1 MINSI
6 IASRARAGR
15 LRVGRPRGTS
25 ATVGANRRLR
35 MRMRTEAMSM
45 DWSDAACVL
54 GCAWA
59 GVALDRSEVPVLKP
73 LVVLNGPARAMLFG
87 ALARNVGLLPHEA
100 SEDLL
105 DIQNAFASVAMPML
119 LFGADLKEVS
129 RRTGSLVGPF
139 ATAALGTALGAVCA
153 NAAVETLGSN
163 VDAEMWKIAAALA
176 AKNIGGPLNY
186 VFVCDALG
194 VSPDAFAAGI
204 AADGFFALFFY
215 PLNAALARGEDRI
228 PYVDRTFN
236 SEEDRRQMLA
246 LLEEGDDDGASEDD
260 EGAPAAAPAFHVQP
274 TLAADDMLAAV
285 FASLTL
291 LTAGKTIAPDA
302 AIPTTTALTVAFAT
316 LAPSAVSEPLV
327 EAGQVLG
334 DALVYVIFVAIG
346 ACVDHDAIDAL
357 ARDHNLLIFCVI
369 MYAVHVSV
377 VLLPVT
383 APPFASDARP
393 PPWSRRRALLASNAA
408 IGGPATAAAFAS
420 ANGWRD
426 LIVPVVLIALVGNAI
441 GTVTGLAVARAL

>member
-1 MINSI
+1 M
-6 IASRARAGR
+6 GR
-15 LRVGRPRGTS
+15 LRETS
-25 ATVGANRRLR
+25 ATVGATRR
-35 MRMRTEAMSM
+35 MRMRTEAMAL

-59 GVALDRSEVPVLKP
+59 GVALDHSEVPVLKP
-73 LVVLNGPARAMLFG
+73 LVALNGPARAMLFG

-100 SEDLL
+100 SADLL
-105 DIQNAFASVAMPML
+105 DIQNACASVAMPML

-153 NAAVETLGSN
+153 HRAVEMLG
-163 VDAEMWKIAAALA
+163 AGEEMWKIAAALA

-246 LLEEGDDDGASEDD
+246 LLEAGDDDGAGEDD

-369 MYAVHVSV
+369 MYAVHLSV

-383 APPFASDARP
+383 APPFASPARA

-426 LIVPVVLIALVGNAI
+426 LIVPVVLIALVGNAV

>member
-1 MINSI
+1 
-6 IASRARAGR
+6 
-15 LRVGRPRGTS
+15 
-25 ATVGANRRLR
+25 
-35 MRMRTEAMSM
+35 MSM
-45 DWSDAACVL
+45 DWSGTACVL

-73 LVVLNGPARAMLFG
+73 LVALNGPARAMLFG

-100 SEDLL
+100 SGDLL
-105 DIQNAFASVAMPML
+105 DIQDACASVAMPML

-153 NAAVETLGSN
+153 HWAVEMLGAGV

-215 PLNAALARGEDRI
+215 PLNATLARGEDRI

-236 SEEDRRQMLA
+236 SEDDRRQMLA
-246 LLEEGDDDGASEDD
+246 LLEEGDDHGAGEDD

-316 LAPSAVSEPLV
+316 LAPSRVSEPLV

-334 DALVYVIFVAIG
+334 DALIYVIFVAIG

-377 VLLPVT
+377 VLLPIT
-383 APPFASDARP
+383 APPFASDARG

-441 GTVTGLAVARAL
+441 GTVSGLAVARAL

>member
-1 MINSI
+1 M
-6 IASRARAGR
+6 GR
-15 LRVGRPRGTS
+15 VRGTS

-35 MRMRTEAMSM
+35 MLMRLRTEAMSM

-73 LVVLNGPARAMLFG
+73 LVALNGPARAMLFG

-100 SEDLL
+100 SGDLL
-105 DIQNAFASVAMPML
+105 DIQNACASVAMPML
-119 LFGADLKEVS
+119 LFGADLREVS

-153 NAAVETLGSN
+153 NAVVETLSAN

-194 VSPDAFAAGI
+194 VSPEAFAAGI

-246 LLEEGDDDGASEDD
+246 LLEEGDDDGAGEDD

-274 TLAADDMLAAV
+274 TLASDDMLAAV

-316 LAPSAVSEPLV
+316 LAPSRVSEPLV

>member
-6 IASRARAGR
+6 VASRARAGR
-15 LRVGRPRGTS
+15 LRVGRLRETS
-25 ATVGANRRLR
+25 ATVGATRR
-35 MRMRTEAMSM
+35 MRMRTEAMAL

-59 GVALDRSEVPVLKP
+59 GVALDHSEVPVLKP
-73 LVVLNGPARAMLFG
+73 LVALNGPARAMLFG

-100 SEDLL
+100 SADLL
-105 DIQNAFASVAMPML
+105 DIQNACASVAMPML

-153 NAAVETLGSN
+153 HRAVEMLG
-163 VDAEMWKIAAALA
+163 AGEEMWKIAAALA

-246 LLEEGDDDGASEDD
+246 LLEAGDDDGAGEDD

-369 MYAVHVSV
+369 MYAVHLSV

-383 APPFASDARP
+383 APPFASPARA

-426 LIVPVVLIALVGNAI
+426 LIVPVVLIALVGNAV

>member
-1 MINSI
+1 M
-6 IASRARAGR
+6 GR
-15 LRVGRPRGTS
+15 LRETN
-25 ATVGANRRLR
+25 ATVGATRRMR
-35 MRMRTEAMSM
+35 MRMRTEAVAME
-45 DWSDAACVL
+45 WSDAACVL

-73 LVVLNGPARAMLFG
+73 LVALNGPARAMLFG

-100 SEDLL
+100 AADLL
-105 DIQNAFASVAMPML
+105 DIQNACASVAMPML

-153 NAAVETLGSN
+153 HRAVETLGTGVVD
-163 VDAEMWKIAAALA
+163 VDAELWKIAAALA

-236 SEEDRRQMLA
+236 SEEDRLQMLA
-246 LLEEGDDDGASEDD
+246 LLEAGEDDGAGEDD

-369 MYAVHVSV
+369 MYAVHVSI

-383 APPFASDARP
+383 APPFARA

>member
-1 MINSI
+1 M
-6 IASRARAGR
+6 GR
-15 LRVGRPRGTS
+15 LRGTS
-25 ATVGANRRLR
+25 TTVRANRRVR
-35 MRMRTEAMSM
+35 MRMRLKTEALAM

-73 LVVLNGPARAMLFG
+73 LVALNGPARAMLFG
-87 ALARNVGLLPHEA
+87 ALAKNIGLLPHEA
-100 SEDLL
+100 SGDLL
-105 DIQNAFASVAMPML
+105 DIQTACASVAMPML
-119 LFGADLKEVS
+119 LFGADLREVS

-153 NAAVETLGSN
+153 NAAVETLDAN

-194 VSPDAFAAGI
+194 VSPEAFAAGI

-215 PLNAALARGEDRI
+215 PLNAALARGEDRV

-246 LLEEGDDDGASEDD
+246 LLEEGADDGAGEDD

-369 MYAVHVSV
+369 MYVVHVSV

-383 APPFASDARP
+383 ASPFASAARP

-426 LIVPVVLIALVGNAI
+426 LIVPVVLVALVGNAI
-441 GTVTGLAVARAL
+441 GTVAGLAVARAL